1 MHITGGPQMLSHEL
15 ATTVV
20 AERDRAIRAAARAHL
35 RPTRPSRAART
46 VARLGAALRGHPAPR
61 TARSPRT
68 IARELGG
75 AVTGVSARAGDTH
88 GQGAC

>member
-1 MHITGGPQMLSHEL
+1 MLSHDL
-15 ATTVV
+15 ATTLV
-20 AERDRAIRAAARAHL
+20 AERDRAIRDALRMRALPARRSLIARA
-35 RPTRPSRAART
+35 
-46 VARLGAALRGHPAPR
+46 VARLAVAMRPYPEPRASRPR
-61 TARSPRT
+61 TT

>member
-1 MHITGGPQMLSHEL
+1 MLSHDL
-15 ATTVV
+15 ATTLV
-20 AERDRAIRAAARAHL
+20 AERDRVIRDAIRARALPARPSVLARA
-35 RPTRPSRAART
+35 
-46 VARLGAALRGHPAPR
+46 VARLAVAMRPYPEPRAPR
-61 TARSPRT
+61 SSGT